1 MNTPASTILT
11 RPLSITTCAFLAS
24 LVLSLHAG
32 CSQEVPRNSK
42 DTTANIAEAE
52 PTTDWYFLVLET
64 QIGPLSAEVL
74 RRYTALGRFR
84 PDTQVWS
91 EDVPEWTNLDEA
103 FPGLSYGGSID
114 AGTKWTLLLRQGGAV
129 DEPLIPGN
137 RANNEYTPQEL
148 NQYINQNQGLLQRLR
163 DMTDTFGPELL
174 LDTKDKESR
183 LMTARKLSR
192 LLSHD
197 IQRAMAKGDLQRVKR
212 DMAALCTLAH
222 QNSISIS
229 HPDNR
234 EPINSAKEYFE
245 LPLLT
250 SISIIDQVS
259 QILLDPKFANHTEEL
274 KAIAV
279 EHLTWITPEMRT
291 TYQETP
297 RYQNS
302 PDRQLST
309 ERQEMQ
315 SMTKE
320 LMGF

>member
-1 MNTPASTILT
+1 MNPPSYTTPTYHISMKTIAFIASV
-11 RPLSITTCAFLAS
+11 
-24 LVLSLHAG
+24 VLSLHAG
-32 CSQEVPRNSK
+32 CSEEEPPNTN
-42 DTTANIAEAE
+42 DTTAEIAEPA
-52 PTTDWYFLVLET
+52 TATDWYFLVLET

-74 RRYTALGRFR
+74 RRHTALGRFR

-91 EDVPEWTNLDEA
+91 EDITEWTNLDEA

-129 DEPLIPGN
+129 DEPLIPGS

-148 NQYINQNQGLLQRLR
+148 NQYINQNQALLQSLR

-174 LDTKDKESR
+174 LDTKDKKSR
-183 LMTARKLSR
+183 LVTARKLSR

-197 IQRAMAKGDLQRVKR
+197 IQRALAKGDLQRAKR
-212 DMAALCTLAH
+212 NMAALCTLAH
-222 QNSISIS
+222 QTSISICY
-229 HPDNR
+229 PDHR

-245 LPLLT
+245 LSLLT
-250 SISIIDQVS
+250 SISIIHRVS
-259 QILLDPKFANHTEEL
+259 QILLDPKSANHTEEL

-291 TYQETP
+291 TYEETR
-297 RYQNS
+297 RYRDA

-309 ERQEMQ
+309 EQREML